1 MTSSRPRKGRPAE
14 DEVHI
19 DERWMASY
27 MDMVTV
33 LMCLFIVLFAM
44 STVDKGKYE
53 ELRNSLATGFGV
65 EVSEAVD
72 IVEGVVVPP
81 LHQIGRDADPAE
93 IAIARSELEE
103 LTALRDRIHTGLR
116 ERGLDPLVQFNI
128 SERGLTIELIGAE
141 TFFAPNSIRLE
152 NDAST
157 ILDIVG
163 PALATANFPVAVEGH
178 ADPRGSPAPFPT
190 DWELSAGRATQ
201 VLRHLVEQGG
211 VPGERIQSVG
221 FGSSRPATT
230 GTAPSDL
237 AFNRRV
243 DVVVMSQLPDSVRQ
257 LLPQL
262 SSEN

>member
-1 MTSSRPRKGRPAE
+1 MSSGRPRKGRPVE
-14 DEVHI
+14 EEVHI

-44 STVDKGKYE
+44 SSVDKGKYE

-65 EVSEAVD
+65 DVTEEIDV
-72 IVEGVVVPP
+72 VEGVVVPP
-81 LHQIGRDADPAE
+81 LYQIGREEDPDA
-93 IAIARSELEE
+93 IAIAASELDE
-103 LTALRDRIHTGLR
+103 LRALRDRIHGGLK
-116 ERGLDPLVQFNI
+116 ERGLDPLVQFDI

-152 NDAST
+152 QDAST

-163 PALATANFPVAVEGH
+163 PALATSSFPVAVEGH

-201 VLRHLVEQGG
+201 VLRHLVERGG
-211 VPGERIQSVG
+211 MPGERIQSVG
-221 FGSSRPATT
+221 FGSSRPATM
-230 GTAPSDL
+230 GSAPADL

-243 DVVVMSQLPDSVRQ
+243 DVVVMSQLPEAIRQ
-257 LLPQL
+257 LLPEL
-262 SSEN
+262 AAEN